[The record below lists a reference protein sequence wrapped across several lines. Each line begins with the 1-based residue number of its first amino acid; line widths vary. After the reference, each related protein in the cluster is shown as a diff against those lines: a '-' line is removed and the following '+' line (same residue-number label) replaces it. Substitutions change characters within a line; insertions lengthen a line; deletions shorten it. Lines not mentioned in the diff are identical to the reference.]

1 METANTLL
9 IWVESFNL
17 FFFQSINKNSNQVQ
31 TSLKT
36 ISEQGYVR
44 SPGDAGIKLFKHKT
58 NRKIVGKL

>member
-1 METANTLL
+1 MEAGNTLL

-17 FFFQSINKNSNQVQ
+17 FFFQSTNKNSNDVQ

-36 ISEQGYVR
+36 ISEQRYVR

-58 NRKIVGKL
+58 NGKIAEKL